1 MRDNHLLHL
10 WFFLLQHIYLRRK
23 VKSSSSQ
30 KEKSKD
36 LNVYGSWTDHV
47 STRLPHPP
55 QPQHSHLHL
64 LSVPCCHGYTVKQHY
79 CKAWPEELQLFNTPN
94 WSVLNRLQ
102 WTKTEEGKL
111 SLNSYNKVII
121 IWIFYMCVYV
131 CVSCMVHARQIP
143 WEHEYEYY
151 SVPVSVLLSRLPYT
165 CAGHRFSPGWY
176 CGSVAVK

>member
-10 WFFLLQHIYLRRK
+10 RFFLLQHIYLRRK

-55 QPQHSHLHL
+55 NPNTAIYIFFQFLVVMVTQWSNI
-64 LSVPCCHGYTVKQHY
+64 T
-79 CKAWPEELQLFNTPN
+79 AWPEELQLFNTPN

-143 WEHEYEYY
+143 WEHEYKYY

-165 CAGHRFSPGWY
+165 CASHRFSPGWY